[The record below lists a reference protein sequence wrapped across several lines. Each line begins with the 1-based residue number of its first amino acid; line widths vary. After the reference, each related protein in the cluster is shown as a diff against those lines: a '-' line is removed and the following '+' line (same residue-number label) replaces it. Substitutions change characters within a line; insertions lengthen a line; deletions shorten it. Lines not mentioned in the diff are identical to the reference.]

1 MYADSPDLKM
11 QFQYAV
17 EITDCEKTIN
27 DMTPVDQ
34 PGPVA
39 LELRGISK
47 IFPEVIANEDVD
59 FTLKKG
65 EIHTLLGENGAGK
78 STLMNVI
85 SGLYPPDAGKMFLE
99 GEEVRF
105 TDPSQA
111 IARGIGMV
119 HQHFMLIKNM
129 TVAENIIL
137 GTPQSFHLDMK
148 KIHSQILQLSEEYG
162 LMVDPART
170 IQDLT
175 VGEQQ
180 RVEILKVLYRGATI
194 LILDEPTAVLS
205 PQESDSL
212 FEIVSKMVDS
222 GRSVIFISHK
232 MKEVMAHSDRIT
244 VLGRGKVLAV
254 LNRAET
260 SASELAKIMMEKENE
275 LAENGETGESDVD
288 KVNLHAHKQSVIK
301 LEELCAVDERGH
313 QVLNNI
319 NMELRAGEILG
330 MAGISGNGQTVLAK
344 VLGGLHPFTSGVF
357 SIDGRKFHKVTVP
370 QMIKAGMG
378 YIPEDRKKY
387 GIAKGL
393 TIGNNFLIRDV
404 DNRDFYNKNLLNWRK
419 VFDYT
424 RKRMQEFDIRAQS
437 EKSLVGKLS
446 GGNIQKTILSREISR
461 PIKFLVANQ
470 PIRGLDIN
478 ASRDIQGIIRRAKR
492 EGLAVLLISE
502 DLDELLLMSDR
513 ICVMYNGQII
523 EEMDISDATIERIG
537 LLMTGVQS

>member
-1 MYADSPDLKM
+1 
-11 QFQYAV
+11 
-17 EITDCEKTIN
+17 
-27 DMTPVDQ
+27 MTPANETSI
-34 PGPVA
+34 PV

-47 IFPEVIANEDVD
+47 IFPDVIANENVD
-59 FTLKKG
+59 FTLYKG

-85 SGLYPPDAGKMFLE
+85 SGLYPADAGEMFLN
-99 GEEVRF
+99 GEKVRF

-111 IARGIGMV
+111 IERGIGMV

-137 GTPQSFHLDMK
+137 GTPQRFHLNMK
-148 KIHSQILQLSEEYG
+148 KIHAQISDLSSKYG
-162 LMVDPART
+162 LMVDPARM

-180 RVEILKVLYRGATI
+180 RVEILKVLYRGANI

-212 FEIVSKMVDS
+212 FEIIDRMLES

-232 MKEVMAHSDRIT
+232 MKEVMAHSIRIT
-244 VLGRGKVLAV
+244 ILGRGKVLAV
-254 LNRAET
+254 LDQKDT
-260 SASELAKIMMEKENE
+260 SAAGIAKIMMGQVAGKSGTVEPKHDI
-275 LAENGETGESDVD
+275 LVAKPVTASD
-288 KVNLHAHKQSVIK
+288 APVIK
-301 LEELCAVDERGH
+301 LENVCATDERGH
-313 QVLNNI
+313 QVLDNI
-319 NMELRAGEILG
+319 NLELKAGEILG

-344 VLGGLHPFTSGVF
+344 VLGGLHPFTSGTYTIEGKPFKQV
-357 SIDGRKFHKVTVP
+357 SVT
-370 QMIKAGMG
+370 QMLKMGMG

-404 DNRDFYNKNLLNWRK
+404 DNPSFYNARILNWK
-419 VFDYT
+419 SVFNYA
-424 RKRMQEFDIRAQS
+424 RGKMKLFDIRAAS
-437 EKSLVGKLS
+437 EKSLVGNLS
-446 GGNIQKTILSREISR
+446 GGNIQKMILSREISR

-478 ASRDIQGIIRRAKR
+478 ASQDIQAVIRKAKK
-492 EGLAVLLISE
+492 EGLSVLLISE

-513 ICVMYNGQII
+513 ICVMYNGRII
-523 EEMDISDATIERIG
+523 DTMPTAEATIERIG
-537 LLMTGVQS
+537 LLMTGIRK

>member
-1 MYADSPDLKM
+1 
-11 QFQYAV
+11 
-17 EITDCEKTIN
+17 
-27 DMTPVDQ
+27 MTP
-34 PGPVA
+34 PNETNHPV
-39 LELRGISK
+39 LELKGVSK
-47 IFPEVIANEDVD
+47 IFPEVIANENVD
-59 FTLKKG
+59 FTLHKG

-85 SGLYPPDAGKMFLE
+85 SGLYPADAGEMYLN
-99 GEEVRF
+99 GEKVSF
-105 TDPSQA
+105 TDPRQA
-111 IARGIGMV
+111 IDHGIGMV

-129 TVAENIIL
+129 TVAENIVM
-137 GTPQSFHLDMK
+137 GTPQRFHLNMK
-148 KIHSQILQLSEEYG
+148 KIHAQIRELSEQYG
-162 LMVDPART
+162 LMVDPARM

-180 RVEILKVLYRGATI
+180 RVEILKVLYRGANI

-212 FEIVSKMVDS
+212 FEIIGKMLES

-232 MKEVMAHSDRIT
+232 MKEVMAHSNRIT

-254 LNRAET
+254 LDRKDT
-260 SASELAKIMMEKENE
+260 SASELAKIMMGQDANLVESVGPREEIAVEKPDVVE
-275 LAENGETGESDVD
+275 GEP
-288 KVNLHAHKQSVIK
+288 VIR
-301 LEELCAVDERGH
+301 LEDLCATDERGH

-319 NMELRAGEILG
+319 NLELKAGEILG

-344 VLGGLHPFTSGVF
+344 VMGGLHPFTSGAYTIEGETFKQV
-357 SIDGRKFHKVTVP
+357 SVT
-370 QMIKAGMG
+370 QMIKLGMG

-404 DNRDFYNKNLLNWRK
+404 DNPDFYKKRFLNWKK
-419 VFDYT
+419 VFDYA
-424 RKRMQEFDIRAQS
+424 RDKMNLFDIRAAS
-437 EKSLVGKLS
+437 EKNLVGKLS

-478 ASRDIQGIIRRAKR
+478 ASTDIQSVIKKAKK

-502 DLDELLLMSDR
+502 DLDELMMMSDR
-513 ICVMYNGQII
+513 ICVMYSGRII
-523 EEMDISDATIERIG
+523 DTMPVAEATIERIG
-537 LLMTGVQS
+537 LLMTGIIK

>member
-1 MYADSPDLKM
+1 
-11 QFQYAV
+11 
-17 EITDCEKTIN
+17 
-27 DMTPVDQ
+27 MTQSNQTNP
-34 PGPVA
+34 PA
-39 LELRGISK
+39 LELRGVSK
-47 IFPEVIANEDVD
+47 FFPEVIANKDVD
-59 FTLKKG
+59 FTLHKG

-78 STLMNVI
+78 STLMNVV
-85 SGLYPPDAGKMFLE
+85 SGLYPADEGDMFLN
-99 GEEVRF
+99 GEKVSF
-105 TDPSQA
+105 TDPRQA
-111 IARGIGMV
+111 IDHGIGMV

-137 GTPQSFHLDMK
+137 GTEQKFHLDKK
-148 KIHSQILQLSEEYG
+148 KIHAEISRLSDEYG

-212 FEIVSKMVDS
+212 FDIVSKMLKD

-232 MKEVMAHSDRIT
+232 MKEVMAHSHRIT
-244 VLGRGKVLAV
+244 VLGRGKVLA
-254 LNRAET
+254 LLDRKET
-260 SASELAKIMMEKENE
+260 SAAELAKIMMGKENGQQE
-275 LAENGETGESDVD
+275 DTGQVD
-288 KVNLHAHKQSVIK
+288 DIVIEPRQTSTDRPIIK
-301 LEELCAVDERGH
+301 LENICAVDERGH

-319 NMELRAGEILG
+319 NLELRAGEILG

-344 VLGGLHPFTSGVF
+344 VLGGLYPFTSGSYYIEGNPF
-357 SIDGRKFHKVTVP
+357 DRVTVS
-370 QMIKAGMG
+370 QMIKMGMG
-378 YIPEDRKKY
+378 YVPEDRKKY

-404 DNRDFYNKNLLNWRK
+404 DNPDFYMANLLNWKK
-419 VFDYT
+419 VFDYA
-424 RKRMQEFDIRAQS
+424 RDKMQQFDIRAVS
-437 EKSLVGKLS
+437 EKSQVGKLS

-478 ASRDIQGIIRRAKR
+478 ASRDIQAVIKKAKQQ
-492 EGLAVLLISE
+492 GLAVLLISE
-502 DLDELLLMSDR
+502 DLDELLLMSDQ

-523 EEMDISDATIERIG
+523 DQMEVAEATIERIG
-537 LLMTGVQS
+537 LLMTGVKAQ